1 MTLWKGM
8 APFHVMAELKQTEQT
23 KNLMSQ
29 M

>member
-1 MTLWKGM
+1 MTLRKGM
-8 APFHVMAELKQTEQT
+8 APFHVMAELKQTGQT